1 MATTNNTSSKSN
13 KPASYTNK
21 GNAYTPK
28 GYMPPSMLKRF
39 GLKENVP
46 NIQGRD
52 ENVDTRFS
60 PSQARRIKKM
70 TELVVTYRMITKQC
84 VTENKLP
91 SPLRSVVKYFSYPM
105 SGFSGGNSGGS
116 NSGGNGNYNKAAY
129 STEDNVSPA
138 TDKEA
143 TP

>member
-1 MATTNNTSSKSN
+1 MATITNNTSSKSN

-46 NIQGRD
+46 NIEGRD
-52 ENVDTRFS
+52 EKVDTRFS

-70 TELVVTYRMITKQC
+70 TELVVTYRMITKVC
-84 VTENKLP
+84 TTETKLP

-105 SGFSGGNSGGS
+105 SGFS
-116 NSGGNGNYNKAAY
+116 SGGNNGGGGGNYNKAAS
-129 STEDNVSPA
+129 STEDNVSTA

-143 TP
+143 TT

>member
-1 MATTNNTSSKSN
+1 MATTNNISSKSN

-28 GYMPPSMLKRF
+28 GYMPPTMLKRF

-46 NIQGRD
+46 NIEGRD
-52 ENVDTRFS
+52 EKVDTRFS

-70 TELVVTYRMITKQC
+70 TELVVTYRMITKVC
-84 VTENKLP
+84 TTETKLP
-91 SPLRSVVKYFSYPM
+91 SSLRSVVKYFSYPM
-105 SGFSGGNSGGS
+105 SGFSNSNTGGNIGG
-116 NSGGNGNYNKAAY
+116 GNYNKAAS
-129 STEDNVSPA
+129 STEENVSAA

-143 TP
+143 TT

>member
-28 GYMPPSMLKRF
+28 GYMPPTMLKRF

-60 PSQARRIKKM
+60 STQARRIKKM

-105 SGFSGGNSGGS
+105 SGFSSGGN
-116 NSGGNGNYNKAAY
+116 NGNGNYNKAA
-129 STEDNVSPA
+129 STEDNVSTD

-143 TP
+143 RP

>member
-1 MATTNNTSSKSN
+1 MATINNTSSKSN
-13 KPASYTNK
+13 KPTSYTNK
-21 GNAYTPK
+21 GNKFTPK

-39 GLKENVP
+39 GMKENVP
-46 NIQGRD
+46 NIEGRD
-52 ENVDTRFS
+52 EKVDTRFS
-60 PSQARRIKKM
+60 STQARRIKKM
-70 TELVVTYRMITKQC
+70 TELVVTYRIITKVC
-84 VTENKLP
+84 TETKLP

-105 SGFSGGNSGGS
+105 SGFSGGNSGGNTS
-116 NSGGNGNYNKAAY
+116 NGNYNKAAY

>member
-1 MATTNNTSSKSN
+1 MATTNNTYSKSN

-21 GNAYTPK
+21 GNAFTPK
-28 GYMPPSMLKRF
+28 GYMPPTMLKRF

-46 NIQGRD
+46 NIEGRD

-60 PSQARRIKKM
+60 QSQAQRIKKM
-70 TELVVTYRMITKQC
+70 TELVVTYRMITKVC
-84 VTENKLP
+84 TESRLP

-105 SGFSGGNSGGS
+105 SGFSSSGN
-116 NSGGNGNYNKAAY
+116 NNGNGNYNKAAS
-129 STEDNVSPA
+129 STEENVSAA

-143 TP
+143 TL

>member
-28 GYMPPSMLKRF
+28 GYMPPTMLKRF
-39 GLKENVP
+39 CLKENVP

-105 SGFSGGNSGGS
+105 SGFSNS
-116 NSGGNGNYNKAAY
+116 NSGGNTSNGNYNKAA
-129 STEDNVSPA
+129 STEDNVSTA
-138 TDKEA
+138 IDKEA

>member
-1 MATTNNTSSKSN
+1 MATTNNTYSKSN

-21 GNAYTPK
+21 GNAFTPK
-28 GYMPPSMLKRF
+28 GYMPPTMLKRF

-46 NIQGRD
+46 NIEGRD

-70 TELVVTYRMITKQC
+70 TELVVTYRMITKVC
-84 VTENKLP
+84 TTETKLP
-91 SPLRSVVKYFSYPM
+91 SSLRSVVKYFSYPM
-105 SGFSGGNSGGS
+105 SGFSSGGS
-116 NSGGNGNYNKAAY
+116 NTGGGNGNYNKAAS
-129 STEDNVSPA
+129 STEENVSAA

-143 TP
+143 TI

>member
-28 GYMPPSMLKRF
+28 GYMPPTMLKRF

-46 NIQGRD
+46 NIEGRD
-52 ENVDTRFS
+52 EKVDTRFS

-84 VTENKLP
+84 VTETKLP
-91 SPLRSVVKYFSYPM
+91 SSLRSVVKYFSYPM
-105 SGFSGGNSGGS
+105 SGFSNSNTGGNTGG
-116 NSGGNGNYNKAAY
+116 GNYNKAA
-129 STEDNVSPA
+129 SSAEENVSTA

-143 TP
+143 TT

>member
-1 MATTNNTSSKSN
+1 MANTNNTSAKSN
-13 KPASYTNK
+13 KPTSYTNK
-21 GNAYTPK
+21 GNKFTPK

-39 GLKENVP
+39 GMKENVP
-46 NIQGRD
+46 NIEGRD

-60 PSQARRIKKM
+60 ATQARRIKKM
-70 TELVVTYRMITKQC
+70 TELVVTYRIITKQC

-105 SGFSGGNSGGS
+105 SGFSGGS
-116 NSGGNGNYNKAAY
+116 NTGGNGNYNKAAY
-129 STEDNVSPA
+129 STEDNVSTA

-143 TP
+143 RP

>member
-28 GYMPPSMLKRF
+28 GYMPPTMLKRF

-46 NIQGRD
+46 NIEGRD
-52 ENVDTRFS
+52 EKVDTRFS

-70 TELVVTYRMITKQC
+70 TELVVTYRMITKVC
-84 VTENKLP
+84 TTETKLP
-91 SPLRSVVKYFSYPM
+91 SSLRSVVKYFSYPM
-105 SGFSGGNSGGS
+105 SGFSNSNTGGNTGG
-116 NSGGNGNYNKAAY
+116 GGNYNKAAS
-129 STEDNVSPA
+129 STEENASTA

-143 TP
+143 TT